1 MAMTATVMQAIRMA
15 FMEVSLPRLL
25 TRRLSYP
32 RVWQNAALDRAG
44 HLLGAR
50 QVLRRIDVEEG
61 VDRLGRP
68 VGDRDP
74 VPRGP
79 DLDLAQVLLNERL
92 AQVLPER
99 DGPQAHDRMAP

>member
-15 FMEVSLPRLL
+15 FMRLPLPRLL
-25 TRRLSYP
+25 TGRLSHS

-44 HLLGAR
+44 GLLGAR
-50 QVLRRIDVEEG
+50 QVLRCIDVEER

-68 VGDRDP
+68 VGDRDA

-79 DLDLAQVLLNERL
+79 DLDLAQVLLNERV
-92 AQVLPER
+92 AQVLPQR
-99 DGPQAHDRMAP
+99 DGP